1 MAKLKATAP
10 VSVEAL
16 DVHPLPPSTE
26 TFHPVAHGSL
36 HSMFLQA
43 SEAAGLTVVPAKFQ
57 LAPNGEMAIGTY
69 NLIDSRLDG
78 TETKAQIGWFNS
90 WDKSC
95 SARMYMADEIKWCT
109 NGMVF
114 AMRVL
119 ARKHTT
125 NIMADL
131 PGGIAKAMS
140 DAVPKFL
147 ANRVRIET
155 YKSTALETKDA
166 DHLLMEH
173 WRQGILGDRQLKRA
187 HSEWVEPTYSAFKPR
202 SVWSFHN
209 AITESLKSAVVF
221 DAPHLTTLSNDI
233 LDSYTN
239 FSEPAFAGAN

>member
-16 DVHPLPPSTE
+16 DVHTLPDATE
-26 TFHPVAHGSL
+26 TFHPVAHGEL
-36 HSMFLQA
+36 HKMFMQA
-43 SEAAGLTVVPAKFQ
+43 SEAAGLTIVPAKFQ
-57 LAPNGEMAIGTY
+57 LSPEGEMAIGTY
-69 NLIDSRLDG
+69 NLTDTRLEC

-119 ARKHTT
+119 ARKHTV
-125 NIMADL
+125 NILADL
-131 PGGIAKAMS
+131 PFGIAKAME

-147 ANRVRIET
+147 GNRVRIET
-155 YKSTALETKDA
+155 YKSVTLETKDA

-187 HSEWVEPTYSAFKPR
+187 HSEWVEPTYNAFKQR
-202 SVWSFHN
+202 NVWSFHN

-239 FSEPAFAGAN
+239 FSEPTYAGVN

>member
-16 DVHPLPPSTE
+16 DVHPLPQATE
-26 TFHPVAHGSL
+26 TFHPVAHGEL
-36 HSMFLQA
+36 HKMFIQA
-43 SEAAGLTVVPAKFQ
+43 SEAAGLTLVPAKFQ
-57 LAPNGEMAIGTY
+57 LAPHGEMAIGTY
-69 NLIDSRLDG
+69 NLIDSRLEA

-95 SARMYMADEIKWCT
+95 SARMYMADEIKWCS

-119 ARKHTT
+119 ARKHTA
-125 NIMADL
+125 NILADL

-147 ANRVRIET
+147 GNRMRIDT
-155 YKSTALETKDA
+155 YKSVTLETKDA

-187 HSEWVEPTYSAFKPR
+187 HSEWVEPTYNAFKAR

-233 LDSYTN
+233 LDAYTN
-239 FSEPAFAGAN
+239 FSEPVFAGAN

>member
-10 VSVEAL
+10 VSVESL
-16 DVHPLPPSTE
+16 DVHPLPQATE
-26 TFHPVAHGSL
+26 TFHPVAHGDL
-36 HSMFLQA
+36 HQMFLQA
-43 SEAAGLTVVPAKFQ
+43 SQAAGLTLVPAKFQ

-69 NLIDSRLDG
+69 NLIDSRLEA

-95 SARMYMADEIKWCT
+95 SARMYMADEIKWCS

-119 ARKHTT
+119 ARKHTS
-125 NIMADL
+125 NILADL
-131 PGGIAKAMS
+131 PGGIAKAMH

-147 ANRVRIET
+147 NNRMRINT
-155 YKSTALETKDA
+155 YKSVPLETRDA

-187 HSEWVEPTYSAFKPR
+187 HSEWTEPTYNAFKQR
-202 SVWSFHN
+202 NVWSFHN

-239 FSEPAFAGAN
+239 FSEPVFAGSN

>member
-10 VSVEAL
+10 VAVEAL
-16 DVHPLPPSTE
+16 DTHTLPPSTE
-26 TFHPVAHGSL
+26 TFYPVAHGNL
-36 HSMFLQA
+36 HTMFMQA
-43 SEAAGLTVVPAKFQ
+43 SEAAGLTLVQAKFQ

-69 NLIDSRLDG
+69 NLIDSRLDAK
-78 TETKAQIGWFNS
+78 ETKAQIGWFNS

-119 ARKHTT
+119 ARKHTA
-125 NIMADL
+125 NILADL

-155 YKSTALETKDA
+155 YKSVTLETKDA

-187 HSEWVEPTYSAFKPR
+187 HSEWVEPTYNAFKQR
-202 SVWSFHN
+202 NVWSFHN

-239 FSEPAFAGAN
+239 FSEPTYAGVN